1 MHIPIPEP
9 TVSVPDL
16 WNDKFI
22 NFGSVFYAVGT
33 LRNNAHGYCLR
44 ISYLH
49 IAVGV
54 L

>member
-1 MHIPIPEP
+1 MHIPIPKP

-16 WNDKFI
+16 RNDNFI
-22 NFGSVFYAVGT
+22 NLGSVFYAVGT
-33 LRNNAHGYCLR
+33 LRNYADGYCLR
-44 ISYLH
+44 ISYVH

>member
-16 WNDKFI
+16 WNDNFI

-44 ISYLH
+44 ISYLL